1 MPSPASLRGAIFA
14 LIAFAI
20 YSTHDVVIKALGAV
34 YSPFQ
39 IVFFSTLFG
48 FPVVAVMLMRDT
60 TDGNLRPRH
69 PWLVALR
76 TAATVVTATTV
87 FYAFAVLP
95 LAQTYAIVFASPL
108 LITILAIP
116 VLGERVGWRRGLAV
130 IAGLVGVIVVL
141 QPGVTPLTLG
151 HGAALVGATA
161 SAFAA
166 VIVRKIGGEERSAVL
181 LLYPMMANFLVMG
194 CALPFVYVPIDALH
208 LGGLALIAL
217 LGFTAALFQ
226 IAAYRSAS
234 TGVVAPMQYSQM
246 LWAVLYGA
254 LFFGETPSMATAIGA
269 AIIIASGIYVVFREE
284 RSDASRNTPVLET
297 RTRHVVGT
305 VPRISVL
312 QRLWRGGDRP
322 DGE

>member
-1 MPSPASLRGAIFA
+1 MPPTNPAGLRGAAFA
-14 LIAFAI
+14 LTAFAI
-20 YSTHDVVIKALGAV
+20 YSTHDVIIKALGEV

-39 IVFFSTLFG
+39 IIFFSTLFG
-48 FPVVAVMLMRDT
+48 FPVVAVMLMRDR

-95 LAQTYAIVFASPL
+95 LAETYAIIFATPL

-116 VLGERVGWRRGLAV
+116 VLGERVGWRRWLAV
-130 IAGLVGVIVVL
+130 IAGLIGVIVVL

-166 VIVRKIGGEERSAVL
+166 VIVRKIGAEERSAVL
-181 LLYPMMANFLVMG
+181 LLYPMMANFVVMG
-194 CALPFVYVPIDALH
+194 VALPFVYQPIDGIHMA
-208 LGGLALIAL
+208 GLAGIAV
-217 LGFTAALFQ
+217 LGFVAALFH
-226 IAAYRSAS
+226 IAAYRTARA
-234 TGVVAPMQYSQM
+234 GVVAPMQYSQM

-254 LFFGETPSMATAIGA
+254 LFFGETPSSSTAIGA
-269 AIIIASGIYVVFREE
+269 AIIIASGVYVVFREE
-284 RSDASRNTPVLET
+284 RSDASLNTPVLET

-305 VPRISVL
+305 VPRLSVL
-312 QRLWRGGDRP
+312 SRIWRGEDR
-322 DGE
+322 G